1 MREGSFLGAPGRGKD
16 GRVIA
21 TALAT
26 VAWAEQVQPR
36 LMAAKITREISK
48 AMDDSTPEELAVG
61 RNVSD
66 YLKRIGLYGS
76 A

>member
-1 MREGSFLGAPGRGKD
+1 
-16 GRVIA
+16 
-21 TALAT
+21 
-26 VAWAEQVQPR
+26 
-36 LMAAKITREISK
+36 MAAKITREISK